1 MIVFI
6 LLIFKYLK
14 VKELY
19 IFLKVFEIMLK
30 LEIFFTIKNLIFFE
44 LSELSGK
51 LFNLSIDLSFFEL
64 WIINSSIFMH
74 LSLEHILPL
83 FP

>member
-1 MIVFI
+1 M
-6 LLIFKYLK
+6 
-14 VKELY
+14 KELY

-83 FP
+83 LIETFYL

>member
-1 MIVFI
+1 
-6 LLIFKYLK
+6 

-51 LFNLSIDLSFFEL
+51 LFNLSIDLSFF
-64 WIINSSIFMH
+64 
-74 LSLEHILPL
+74 
-83 FP
+83 